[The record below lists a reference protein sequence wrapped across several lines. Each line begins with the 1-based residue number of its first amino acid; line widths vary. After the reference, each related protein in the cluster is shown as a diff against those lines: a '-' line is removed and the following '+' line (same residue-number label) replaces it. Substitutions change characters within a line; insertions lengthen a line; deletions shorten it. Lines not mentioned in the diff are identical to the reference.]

1 MDNFTALPGN
11 GLTAEYENAVLSGGN
26 YKFISTRTDISQEMQ
41 EQSQKLANAIGNIVI
56 IDESQKLILDKKER
70 EKQMKC
76 DMKEK
81 EKISNFCSERC
92 EDGRKKEV

>member
-1 MDNFTALPGN
+1 MKDSNIHIFS
-11 GLTAEYENAVLSGGN
+11 ES
-26 YKFISTRTDISQEMQ
+26 
-41 EQSQKLANAIGNIVI
+41 SQKATLHAIGNIVI

-81 EKISNFCSERC
+81 EKISNFCSKRC

>member
-1 MDNFTALPGN
+1 MPKVYQKKICTAMR
-11 GLTAEYENAVLSGGN
+11 EEKIHIFSEN
-26 YKFISTRTDISQEMQ
+26 SQ
-41 EQSQKLANAIGNIVI
+41 SDLHTIGNIVI
-56 IDESQKLILDKKER
+56 IDESKKLILDKKER

-81 EKISNFCSERC
+81 ERISNFCSKRC

>member
-1 MDNFTALPGN
+1 M
-11 GLTAEYENAVLSGGN
+11 
-26 YKFISTRTDISQEMQ
+26 
-41 EQSQKLANAIGNIVI
+41 GNIVI

-81 EKISNFCSERC
+81 EKISNFCSKQRC